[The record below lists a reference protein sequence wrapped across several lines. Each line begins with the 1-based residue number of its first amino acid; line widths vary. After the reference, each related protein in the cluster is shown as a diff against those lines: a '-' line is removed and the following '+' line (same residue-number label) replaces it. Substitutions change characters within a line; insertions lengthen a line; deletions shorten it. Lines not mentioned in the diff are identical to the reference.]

1 MTLEA
6 ALSPTITA
14 MIVSPGAGIATVTA
28 AVLVAEPDEAVIVA
42 DPSATDVTKPEE
54 ETVAIEVADVAH
66 DTLAPPIVAPF

>member
-1 MTLEA
+1 VTLEA

-14 MIVSPGAGIATVTA
+14 MLGRVTVTA

>member
-1 MTLEA
+1 MPTVMLEA

-14 MIVSPGAGIATVTA
+14 MLGRVTVTA

-42 DPSATDVTKPEE
+42 DPSLTDVTKPEE